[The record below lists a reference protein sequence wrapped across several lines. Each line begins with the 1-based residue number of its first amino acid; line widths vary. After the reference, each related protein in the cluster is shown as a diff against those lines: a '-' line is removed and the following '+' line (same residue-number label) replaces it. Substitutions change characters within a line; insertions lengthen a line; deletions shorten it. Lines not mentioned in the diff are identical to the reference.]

1 VAEAEKPNIIDVDI
15 HERADTHDLL
25 PHLDPKFRHYIEQ
38 AGWLPTAPC
47 RSRS

>member
-38 AGWLPTAPC
+38 AGWVPDRALPFA
-47 RSRS
+47 